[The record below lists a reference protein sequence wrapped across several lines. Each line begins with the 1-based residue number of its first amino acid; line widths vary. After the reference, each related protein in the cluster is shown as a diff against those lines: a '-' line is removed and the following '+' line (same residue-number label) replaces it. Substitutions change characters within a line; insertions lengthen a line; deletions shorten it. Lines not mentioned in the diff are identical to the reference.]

1 MKNRRNY
8 KKKLAKYEEAVKA
21 MDMIER
27 NKHAKSFLD
36 EAFQ

>member
-1 MKNRRNY
+1 MKNKRNY
-8 KKKLAKYEEAVKA
+8 KKKLAKYEEVVKA